1 MVGED
6 GGKAERGELLD
17 DGVVAVQVGVVLEL
31 TGGSEEV
38 VAVDVERRV
47 VDLQAIPTL
56 DVCCEEVSL
65 IVCCVIGE
73 NAAGVE
79 DEGAGDA
86 IGGCRRTGGESRKC
100 EQRLVATWVIDK
112 HWALSAENFL

>member
-17 DGVVAVQVGVVLEL
+17 DGVVAVRIVLQVKLRV
-31 TGGSEEV
+31 SEEV
-38 VAVDVERRV
+38 VAVDVEGRV
-47 VDLQAIPTL
+47 VDLEAISTL

-65 IVCCVIGE
+65 VVCGVIGE

-86 IGGCRRTGGESRKC
+86 IGG
-100 EQRLVATWVIDK
+100 
-112 HWALSAENFL
+112 

>member
-6 GGKAERGELLD
+6 GGEAERGELLD
-17 DGVVAVQVGVVLEL
+17 DGVVAVRVVLYINL
-31 TGGSEEV
+31 RGSEEV

-65 IVCCVIGE
+65 IFGCVIGE

-86 IGGCRRTGGESRKC
+86 IGG
-100 EQRLVATWVIDK
+100 
-112 HWALSAENFL
+112 